1 MFIQAKAR
9 FMSGLENY
17 KADVV
22 RTGSEGDEPGQSSR
36 TTRDQMATF
45 VNVYNESRGFVKP
58 SLN

>member
-1 MFIQAKAR
+1 
-9 FMSGLENY
+9 MSGLENY

-36 TTRDQMATF
+36 TTRDQMVTF